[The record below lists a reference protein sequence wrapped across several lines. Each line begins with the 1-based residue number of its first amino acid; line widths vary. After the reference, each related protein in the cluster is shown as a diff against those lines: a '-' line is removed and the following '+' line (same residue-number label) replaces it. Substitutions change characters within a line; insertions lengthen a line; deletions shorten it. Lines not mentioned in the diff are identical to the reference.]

1 MNDSFDIVSGIFE
14 GNFYTHQKS
23 ILTASEFN
31 LADKKHDIHLYRGE
45 LWHTKVEENYNP
57 NLQKSRN
64 SFLLHNVTNVQ
75 FHFENEE
82 KENKPKRV
90 FNFEQ
95 LLLHDVQIKESWELN
110 GKTYGI
116 ITGKLI
122 GKVKDEIKNPDPSN
136 PSEPPKP
143 PPIISNPFKN
153 PIEKWFKPNFPD
165 NPSNNFGCLTIRN
178 GCLSTL
184 LKLLLALL
192 LLLLII
198 WFIKGCKSN
207 NFPNDDCCS
216 ERDSLLIENK
226 KITKELDS
234 LLRLKNVIN
243 DSINKEIIQEE
254 LDELSSK
261 VYFYGG
267 TTKIRQFSDEQL
279 NKIVDILQKNKN
291 LEVEV
296 RGYYNGDGNTIDK
309 VYNTTIDIA
318 RAEAIKQLLIDK
330 GLNYNTIS
338 AVGMG
343 QSTIDDAYSF
353 NDIVIDGEE
362 FKWNRNMRVEIK
374 LMK

>member
-1 MNDSFDIVSGIFE
+1 M
-14 GNFYTHQKS
+14 
-23 ILTASEFN
+23 
-31 LADKKHDIHLYRGE
+31 
-45 LWHTKVEENYNP
+45 
-57 NLQKSRN
+57 
-64 SFLLHNVTNVQ
+64 
-75 FHFENEE
+75 
-82 KENKPKRV
+82 
-90 FNFEQ
+90 
-95 LLLHDVQIKESWELN
+95 
-110 GKTYGI
+110 
-116 ITGKLI
+116 
-122 GKVKDEIKNPDPSN
+122 
-136 PSEPPKP
+136 
-143 PPIISNPFKN
+143 
-153 PIEKWFKPNFPD
+153 
-165 NPSNNFGCLTIRN
+165 
-178 GCLSTL
+178 
-184 LKLLLALL
+184 
-192 LLLLII
+192 
-198 WFIKGCKSN
+198 
-207 NFPNDDCCS
+207 
-216 ERDSLLIENK
+216 LIENK